1 MTFRDKLYEIVPKIV
16 LLFIFM
22 FYDVDYPGLKNNLN
36 LIFFFQFLKTNSFR
50 LNSLLLQINCNIGKL
65 HELRIDLI
73 DCDVIG

>member
-16 LLFIFM
+16 LPLIFT
-22 FYDVDYPGLKNNLN
+22 FYDFDYPGLKNNLN
-36 LIFFFQFLKTNSFR
+36 LIFFFEFLRTNSFR
-50 LNSLLLQINCNIGKL
+50 LSSPLLQINCNIGKL